1 MTILSERPDYYKIN
15 TVIKRLEFFKKP
27 GMQKY
32 LRGKNGL
39 KVPSFCMTVANMKLS
54 VMEVYLSIF
63 ASVNE

>member
-39 KVPSFCMTVANMKLS
+39 KVP
-54 VMEVYLSIF
+54 
-63 ASVNE
+63 